1 MYANENSYDGKTNSQ
16 QFVKTG
22 ITRSLE
28 LDKRRSAHYF

>member
-1 MYANENSYDGKTNSQ
+1 MPANEISYGRKTNSQ

-28 LDKRRSAHYF
+28 LDKPRTDHYF

>member
-1 MYANENSYDGKTNSQ
+1 MPANEISYGRKTNSQ